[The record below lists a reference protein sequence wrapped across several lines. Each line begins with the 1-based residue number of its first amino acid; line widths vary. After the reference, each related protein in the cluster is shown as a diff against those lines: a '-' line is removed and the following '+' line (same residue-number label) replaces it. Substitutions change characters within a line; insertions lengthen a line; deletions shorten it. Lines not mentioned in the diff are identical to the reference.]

1 MLWSAG
7 VCKTIAE
14 LKCVKTVFSLYKNRG
29 SVLTEQVYLSPL
41 VEGEDQI
48 LFTTSWA
55 TRVELVSTRET
66 HILGQDISY

>member
-29 SVLTEQVYLSPL
+29 SVLTEQEYISPL

-48 LFTTSWA
+48 LFTASWA
-55 TRVELVSTRET
+55 TTGRTCLNKKNSHSWSR
-66 HILGQDISY
+66 Y